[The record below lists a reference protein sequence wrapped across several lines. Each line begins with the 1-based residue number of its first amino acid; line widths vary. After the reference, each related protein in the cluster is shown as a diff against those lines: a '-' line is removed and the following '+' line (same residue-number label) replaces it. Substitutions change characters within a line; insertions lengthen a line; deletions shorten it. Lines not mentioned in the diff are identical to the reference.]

1 MDLGT
6 QTHLGTLRQLLTVRL
21 RDLQASVHAAEFDR
35 AGPPEA
41 GHDVTDLKDQAA
53 QAMRAEMDDAGR
65 QRHVRELA
73 DVRLALER
81 LDHGRYG
88 DCIECGETI
97 PLQRLL
103 VQPAAARCTA
113 CQALVEKAG

>member
-6 QTHLGTLRQLLTVRL
+6 QTHLDTL
-21 RDLQASVHAAEFDR
+21 RDLLTTRLRELQASAQAIGFDR
-35 AGPPEA
+35 GSHAEA
-41 GHDVTDLKDQAA
+41 GHEVSDLKDQAA
-53 QAMRAEMDDAGR
+53 QAVSAEIDDADQ
-65 QRHVRELA
+65 QRHVLELA

-81 LDHGRYG
+81 LAHGSYG
-88 DCIECGETI
+88 DCIACGETI